1 MENTMTTKKFANE
14 YGEEITVTVKNNEI
28 WVLHGDISNKQFV
41 FTPIVKIAEG
51 TLIPPSNK
59 IKDGTVILSGG
70 QIISVDEY
78 NKILAAARELGYL
91 EHEG

>member
-1 MENTMTTKKFANE
+1 MTTKKFANE

-28 WVLHGDISNKQFV
+28 RVLHGDISNKQFV
-41 FTPIVKIAEG
+41 FTPIVKFAEG
-51 TLIPPSNK
+51 TLKPLSNK

-78 NKILAAARELGYL
+78 NKILAAARELGYK